1 MKADGKYVRVSC
13 AYNIQMAFFIVTMD
27 GGFAVACSSGIRV
40 FLHTTDVLKTLKGN
54 FCPLG
59 QAGKGSLCLL
69 S

>member
-40 FLHTTDVLKTLKGN
+40 FLHTTDKLNTLKGT
-54 FCPLG
+54 
-59 QAGKGSLCLL
+59 LCLWG
-69 S
+69 